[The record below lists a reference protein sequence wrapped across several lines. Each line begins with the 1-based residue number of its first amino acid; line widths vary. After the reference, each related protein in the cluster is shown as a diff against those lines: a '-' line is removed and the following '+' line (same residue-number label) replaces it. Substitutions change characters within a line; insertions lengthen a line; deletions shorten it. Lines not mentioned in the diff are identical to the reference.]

1 MKKGTRKEKEGE
13 RETRSE
19 EPERVSIFGGIE
31 ACPKDLKSQLTIDPA
46 RQEGLATAKADSIP
60 LTQEQ
65 TNFMSELAHLGHSFN
80 SIMKIMRIH
89 YGIVDRLVLEKVVKE
104 AKLEIIMEESE
115 GKHGSER
122 F

>member
-1 MKKGTRKEKEGE
+1 MKKGTRKGKEKE

-46 RQEGLATAKADSIP
+46 RQEGPATTKADSIP
-60 LTQEQ
+60 LTEEQ
-65 TNFMSELAHLGHSFN
+65 TNFMSELANLGHSFS

-89 YGIVDRLVLEKVVKE
+89 YGIVDRLILEKVVKE